1 MLSLVLTQ
9 QLAHS
14 CPLGAASSEG
24 QGSSREQS
32 HWLCA
37 LSRGAQ
43 AGSELGG
50 RAPGKAS
57 LKQQGENRPSLVSPP
72 GCTLLLKGPALT
84 PIPYPLSPPPH
95 LREKLDLPV
104 LQELLVLA
112 APR

>member
-1 MLSLVLTQ
+1 M
-9 QLAHS
+9 
-14 CPLGAASSEG
+14 SSEG
-24 QGSSREQS
+24 WESSQEQG

-37 LSRGAQ
+37 LSHGAR
-43 AGSELGG
+43 AGSGLGG

-84 PIPYPLSPPPH
+84 PIPYPWLLSPPPH

-104 LQELLVLA
+104 LQELLVLV